1 MIKSLAKF
9 FKRDHQDF
17 DTFQIEVSTYNP
29 LECQVCPRAVFA
41 EQWIFQN
48 MALETFQKIGRY
60 FHLTQWVS
68 FCGWGEP
75 TENDALLPMLRLVK
89 GNECLASLT
98 TNGIHLTEDLS
109 SQLLNAGLDLL
120 VVSLELATQGIQE
133 SLTAGSDLEKILDQ
147 VAALVRIKNGQG
159 RKTPAVK
166 LSFPMTRINMSEL
179 SGLVPLA
186 ARLGVD
192 EVIFHNL
199 NYLPEERWNILRTFY
214 HESPTPAFQESID
227 GIRRLGRELNVP
239 VHIYPLKAEEQLVC
253 EPNPPRNV
261 FFSVDGSVAP
271 CPYLRIPKKGDIPR
285 IFMNK
290 ETAVPQTF
298 FGNVKEEEFIEVWDK
313 KPYKRFR
320 GVFEERRKAETS
332 TAELLNTFSNI
343 SSSSLEKAIPKE
355 PPPLPERCRTC
366 YKAYGV

>member
-1 MIKSLAKF
+1 MIKSLTKI
-9 FKRDHQDF
+9 FKRDHQDY
-17 DTFQIEVSTYNP
+17 DSFQIEVSTYNP
-29 LECQVCPRAVFA
+29 LECQVCPRAAFA
-41 EQWIFQN
+41 EQWNFQN
-48 MALETFQKIGRY
+48 MPMETFQRIGRY

-75 TENDALLPMLRLVK
+75 MENDTLLPMLRLAKDK
-89 GNECLASLT
+89 GCLVGLT

-109 SQLLNAGLDLL
+109 NPLLSAGLDLL
-120 VVSLELATQGIQE
+120 VVSLEWAAQGIQE
-133 SLTAGSDLEKILDQ
+133 SLATGSEFKKILDQ
-147 VAALVRIKNGQG
+147 VEGFIQIRNKHH

-166 LSFPMTRINMSEL
+166 LSFPMTRINMPEL
-179 SGLVPLA
+179 SSLVPLA
-186 ARLGVD
+186 AKLGVD

-199 NYLPEERWNILRTFY
+199 DYLPDERWNILRTFY

-227 GIRRLGRELNVP
+227 GIRRLGRELSVP
-239 VHIYPLKAEEQLVC
+239 VSIYPLKVEEQLVC

-290 ETAVPQTF
+290 ETVVPQTF
-298 FGNVKEEEFIEVWDK
+298 FGNIQEEDFIAVWNKE
-313 KPYKRFR
+313 PYKKFR
-320 GVFEERRKAETS
+320 GIFEERKKAETN
-332 TAELLNTFSNI
+332 TAQLFDTFSNI

-355 PPPLPERCRTC
+355 PPPLSERCQTC